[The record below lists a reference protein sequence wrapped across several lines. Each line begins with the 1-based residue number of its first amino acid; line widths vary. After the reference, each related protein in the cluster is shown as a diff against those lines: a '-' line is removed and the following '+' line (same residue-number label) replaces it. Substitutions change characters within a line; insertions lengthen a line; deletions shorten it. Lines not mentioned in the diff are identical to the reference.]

1 MENLR
6 LEVAEQ
12 IALVT
17 IDRPRALNALNSAT
31 LRELNDCLRELE
43 QRKDVRVI
51 LLTGGGEKSFVA
63 GADISEM
70 VNATPAE
77 GRAMALLADEAFC
90 RLENMPQVTIA
101 AVNGYALGGGCE
113 IAMACDIRIAS

>member
-70 VNATPAE
+70 VNATPA
-77 GRAMALLADEAFC
+77 
-90 RLENMPQVTIA
+90 
-101 AVNGYALGGGCE
+101 
-113 IAMACDIRIAS
+113 

>member
-31 LRELNDCLRELE
+31 LRELNDCLRSSA
-43 QRKDVRVI
+43 R
-51 LLTGGGEKSFVA
+51 TFGS
-63 GADISEM
+63 S
-70 VNATPAE
+70 
-77 GRAMALLADEAFC
+77 C
-90 RLENMPQVTIA
+90 
-101 AVNGYALGGGCE
+101 
-113 IAMACDIRIAS
+113 

>member
-51 LLTGGGEKSFVA
+51 IAHRRRRKVLR
-63 GADISEM
+63 
-70 VNATPAE
+70 
-77 GRAMALLADEAFC
+77 GRA
-90 RLENMPQVTIA
+90 RTSP
-101 AVNGYALGGGCE
+101 
-113 IAMACDIRIAS
+113 RW

>member
-43 QRKDVRVI
+43 QRKDVRVKI
-51 LLTGGGEKSFVA
+51 
-63 GADISEM
+63 
-70 VNATPAE
+70 
-77 GRAMALLADEAFC
+77 GRAH
-90 RLENMPQVTIA
+90 V
-101 AVNGYALGGGCE
+101 
-113 IAMACDIRIAS
+113 